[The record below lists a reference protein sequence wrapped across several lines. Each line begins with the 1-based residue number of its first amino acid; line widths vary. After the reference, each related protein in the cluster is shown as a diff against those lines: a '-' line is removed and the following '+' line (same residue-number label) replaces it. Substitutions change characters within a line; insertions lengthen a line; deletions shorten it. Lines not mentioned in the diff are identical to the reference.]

1 MIAGRMTM
9 PSAAIMAYINQIVA
23 TEPRPPEVLKVWLL
37 NLVAMV
43 RDEDEDLQANAEP
56 DPAANNL
63 AVQTEK
69 LLKRP

>member
-1 MIAGRMTM
+1 M
-9 PSAAIMAYINQIVA
+9 PSAAIIAFIDRIIA
-23 TEPRPPEVLKVWLL
+23 TGPRPPEIEKVWLL